1 MTWYLQSTDLDVWD
15 VIEDGPTF
23 PTKLVDGVLVPKPKQ
38 EWNELD
44 RRNFQLNA
52 KVVFTLQCAMD
63 RNEYNRICQC
73 KSAKEIWRLLEITH
87 EGTNQVKESKI
98 NLLVHNYE
106 LFSMKETETIVE
118 MITRF
123 TDIVNG
129 LEALG
134 KTYKESEK
142 VMKILRFL
150 PSKWHTKVTAIQ
162 EAKDLT
168 KLPMEEL
175 VGSLMTYEI
184 NLTKKLQEGEDK
196 KKKSIALKATTKEEE
211 DVEEEK
217 PSDEDDDLALITR
230 KLNKY
235 MRGERFRGRKFTSRR
250 DPSKNESSSHG
261 DNEKWEEKRDLTC
274 FKCKKLGHIKYD
286 CPLYKSEAK
295 RRMKKAMMATWSES
309 EESSEE
315 ENEKEVANMCFMA
328 IDDIDEILLWFGS
341 NISNI

>member
-1 MTWYLQSTDLDVWD
+1 MAIPSSSSQAENFSKHRAPFFTGTDYPYWKTRMTWYLQSTDLDVWD

-52 KVVFTLQCAMD
+52 KAVFTLQCAMD

-142 VMKILRFL
+142 VMKILRQ
-150 PSKWHTKVTAIQ
+150 KEEEHT
-162 EAKDLT
+162 
-168 KLPMEEL
+168 
-175 VGSLMTYEI
+175 
-184 NLTKKLQEGEDK
+184 
-196 KKKSIALKATTKEEE
+196 LKATTKEEE

-250 DPSKNESSSHG
+250 DPSKKESSSHG
-261 DNEKWEEKRDLTC
+261 DKEKWER
-274 FKCKKLGHIKYD
+274 
-286 CPLYKSEAK
+286 
-295 RRMKKAMMATWSES
+295 
-309 EESSEE
+309 
-315 ENEKEVANMCFMA
+315 KE
-328 IDDIDEILLWFGS
+328 I
-341 NISNI
+341 

>member
-1 MTWYLQSTDLDVWD
+1 MTWYLQSTDLGVWE
-15 VIEDGPTF
+15 VIEDDSTL

-44 RRNFQLNA
+44 RRNVQLNA
-52 KVVFTLQCAMD
+52 KVVFTLQCVMD

-73 KSAKEIWRLLEITH
+73 KSAKEIWKLLEITH
-87 EGTNQVKESKI
+87 KRTNQVKESKI

-106 LFSMKETETIVE
+106 LFSMKENEIIVE

-123 TDIVNG
+123 TDTVNG

-142 VMKILRFL
+142 VMKILRSFSL
-150 PSKWHTKVTAIQ
+150 KWHTKVTAIQ

-175 VGSLMTYEI
+175 IRSLKTYEI

-196 KKKSIALKATTKEEE
+196 KNKSIALKTTTKEEE
-211 DVEEEK
+211 EVEEEK
-217 PSDEDDDLALITR
+217 QSEDDDDLALITR

-235 MRGERFRGRKFTSRR
+235 MRGEKFRGR
-250 DPSKNESSSHG
+250 
-261 DNEKWEEKRDLTC
+261 RDLVC

-295 RRMKKAMMATWSES
+295 RRMKKAMMVTWSES
-309 EESSEE
+309 EESSKE
-315 ENEKEVANMCFMA
+315 ENEKEVANMCFME
-328 IDDIDEILLWFGS
+328 IYELDEVNS
-341 NISNI
+341 NFSDEDMHDVFEEL

>member
-1 MTWYLQSTDLDVWD
+1 
-15 VIEDGPTF
+15 
-23 PTKLVDGVLVPKPKQ
+23 
-38 EWNELD
+38 
-44 RRNFQLNA
+44 
-52 KVVFTLQCAMD
+52 
-63 RNEYNRICQC
+63 
-73 KSAKEIWRLLEITH
+73 
-87 EGTNQVKESKI
+87 
-98 NLLVHNYE
+98 
-106 LFSMKETETIVE
+106 MKETETIVE

-142 VMKILRFL
+142 VMKILRSL

-175 VGSLMTYEI
+175 IGSLMTYEI

-250 DPSKNESSSHG
+250 DPSKKESSSHG
-261 DNEKWEEKRDLTC
+261 DKEKWEEKRDLTC
-274 FKCKKLGHIKYD
+274 FKCKKPGHIKYD

-328 IDDIDEILLWFGS
+328 IDDLDEGSKKDKWFLDSGCS
-341 NISNI
+341 RHMTG